1 MKIPTVGH
9 KADEQAKQKEK
20 QEEKEKE
27 DEEDDDDDDEEDE
40 EDEEGEN
47 SGESEDD
54 EDDEEGGEGKKQDEF
69 LSMKLNLQPHT
80 TQVEKCVVDGVGD
93 VEVVTMPFNDYNIQV
108 VDSWLD
114 YGTPTTQYR
123 NLWYNDNGGMY
134 SGINRITYFFGIID
148 ILMLYTPR
156 KSVERFYKTI
166 RYHGQGEV
174 SSCPPNRYAV
184 RFLSF
189 INASTF

>member
-1 MKIPTVGH
+1 MPTVAH
-9 KADEQAKQKEK
+9 KADEPTSKQI
-20 QEEKEKE
+20 EEEHHKA
-27 DEEDDDDDDEEDE
+27 EEENDDDDDDDGGEYDDDDDDEADDEDE
-40 EDEEGEN
+40 EDE
-47 SGESEDD
+47 
-54 EDDEEGGEGKKQDEF
+54 KKEDEF
-69 LSMKLNLQPHT
+69 LSMKLDLQPHT

-93 VEVVTMPFNDYNIQV
+93 VEVVTMPYNDYNIQV